1 MYYRRMQDII
11 GFLINLSSRQDR
23 LADCQSQFSKIPCE
37 VIRVS
42 AVDAKEINNEE
53 LFVPAGVAAT
63 WRSHQLAMNEHL
75 LSGFRYALI
84 LEDDFIIKKNIE
96 KILKLVSAYTEYDLV
111 QIGFLNPSFL
121 RRVIRYG
128 IDYRDLF
135 LKLLFRANELCGGKL
150 TKKLLV
156 KEQKR
161 VPFFLVLNDFQAGG
175 HSYIVSRKFSEAAQ
189 KMNNPA
195 FLSADGMLMALSET
209 RTFRVARTRISLVS
223 QSNSKTSVVERYKR
237 Y

>member
-1 MYYRRMQDII
+1 MQDII

-23 LADCQSQFSKIPCE
+23 LADCESQFSKIPCE

-42 AVDAKEINNEE
+42 AVDAKEINSEE
-53 LFVPAGVAAT
+53 SFVPAGVAAT

-84 LEDDFIIKKNIE
+84 LEDD
-96 KILKLVSAYTEYDLV
+96 LV

-135 LKLLFRANELCGGKL
+135 LKLLFRTNELCGGKL

-175 HSYIVSRKFSEAAQ
+175 HSYLVSRKFSEAAQ